1 MHAGV
6 RRIHSVNTPR
16 LVDEGNLLT
25 GDSKDI
31 PCSPPF
37 AGTHSMFR
45 LVFRLFLDESSL
57 SLWGTLPAETA

>member
-31 PCSPPF
+31 PCSPRCSAVPLTEEWF
-37 AGTHSMFR
+37 SSPMEFWACGGEAVAGAGS
-45 LVFRLFLDESSL
+45 
-57 SLWGTLPAETA
+57 GA